1 VTDLPKFGPVL
12 RQISWTFTV
21 SLRPPQRPC
30 SSTSNASTC
39 CWHNKGPMNCKWVR
53 DIYNYF
59 LLRKVRKIISWNA
72 MFLHCTLHQ
81 CVLLVPFYS
90 PLGNVFWPSRE
101 ECHNDAW
108 DIFMVKLWC
117 RCRCRNIA
125 LQHITNPLMNNNS
138 FCCSKSQVQRNHHTL
153 WEYPYQKKKSRI
165 ATGCHSNHNK
175 VPIHRNHDK
184 RISRLST

>member
-1 VTDLPKFGPVL
+1 
-12 RQISWTFTV
+12 
-21 SLRPPQRPC
+21 
-30 SSTSNASTC
+30 
-39 CWHNKGPMNCKWVR
+39 VR

-153 WEYPYQKKKSRI
+153 WEYPYQKKKVGLQQVAIQITIKSPYI
-165 ATGCHSNHNK
+165 GITTKGFQDCPHNCHSD
-175 VPIHRNHDK
+175 RQ
-184 RISRLST
+184 LSTDYMFIFHPIN